1 METVVVVDY
10 GMCNIKSVQRGFEK
24 VGATVLLT
32 SDPEVIVSASHL
44 VLPGVGAFGDGMKGL
59 NDVGVIPAINEFTQ
73 AGKPLLGI
81 CLGMQMLLDKSE
93 EHGEHIGLGYIPGIV
108 KAIPQQEG
116 GIHVRKTPHIGW
128 GALLYPEYNKDWN
141 KSILSSTNEN
151 KYVYFVHSYMAV
163 PSNNMNLLAQCEYEG
178 MRITAA
184 VQKDN
189 VTGLQFHPEK
199 SGEIGLRI
207 LETFVAS

>member
-1 METVVVVDY
+1 MESIVVVDY
-10 GMCNIKSVQRGFEK
+10 GMGNKKSVRRGVEGD
-24 VGATVLLT
+24 GATVLLP
-32 SDPEVIVSASHL
+32 SGAEVVVSASLHA
-44 VLPGVGAFGDGMKGL
+44 LPGVGAFGDGMKGL
-59 NDVGVIPAINEFTQ
+59 EDAGVIPAINEFTQ

-93 EHGEHIGLGYIPGIV
+93 EHGEHMGLGYIPGIV

-128 GALLYPEYNKDWN
+128 SALLYPEYNNDWN
-141 KSILSSTNEN
+141 KSILSSTNED

-163 PSNNMNLLAQCEYEG
+163 PDNNVNLLAQCEYEG

-199 SGEIGLRI
+199 SGENGLRI
-207 LETFVAS
+207 LKTFVAS

>member
-1 METVVVVDY
+1 MESIVVVDY
-10 GMCNIKSVQRGFEK
+10 GMCNIKSVQRGFKK
-24 VGATVLLT
+24 VGATVLIT

-59 NDVGVIPAINEFTQ
+59 NDAGVIPAINEFTQ

-81 CLGMQMLLDKSE
+81 CLGMQMFLDKSE
-93 EHGEHIGLGYIPGIV
+93 EHGEHMGLGYIPGIV
-108 KAIPQQEG
+108 TAIPQQEG

-128 GALLYPEYNKDWN
+128 SALLYPEYNNDWN
-141 KSILSSTNEN
+141 KSILSSTNED

-163 PSNNMNLLAQCEYEG
+163 PDNNVNLLAQCEYEG